1 MKVHVEIDCT
11 PEEARTF
18 MGLPDVSKANSVYVD
33 TMAKA
38 MKGVTNPDQLQD
50 IAKTMAPMG
59 QMGLKMFQNFV
70 EGSMA
75 ARDVSAPQGEKKGD
89 DVAPWRQVF
98 TDTFCLV
105 ERSARCQSVIR
116 PGSGPATRC
125 SLAGRLPLARRTS
138 LAKLHDASGGLL
150 DEALILW
157 FPGPATATGEDC
169 AEIHCHGGRAVI
181 AAIGRALAA
190 IPGLRAAEAGEFT
203 RRAFAN
209 GRLDLAEAEGLADL
223 LSAETELQRAVA
235 ASTAEGGLSRQFGD
249 WRERLL
255 VLSAQIESALDFSDE
270 DDVPDLPDSFLPAYR
285 LLAQEFDEVLA
296 RPGLERLKDGI
307 RVVLA
312 GPPNAGK
319 STLFNA
325 ILQSEAAI
333 ALLAGTTRDVIE
345 RPVAI
350 AGVPF
355 VFIDTAGLRDHTADA
370 IEQIGMD
377 RAAGEVTRA
386 DIVLWLGQQGDGPAG
401 AWEIETRADESG
413 SVKDAPRHRV
423 SGKTGEGLEGLT
435 EDLARTAA
443 SKLPKPGAGAVNQR
457 QRELLA
463 MARSALGDAPHPDL
477 LLAAEQLRQARSA
490 FDRILGNAAT
500 EDMLDTLF
508 GRFCIGK

>member
-1 MKVHVEIDCT
+1 M
-11 PEEARTF
+11 
-18 MGLPDVSKANSVYVD
+18 D
-33 TMAKA
+33 TIFALSS
-38 MKGVTNPDQLQD
+38 G
-50 IAKTMAPMG
+50 APP
-59 QMGLKMFQNFV
+59 
-70 EGSMA
+70 A
-75 ARDVSAPQGEKKGD
+75 AIG
-89 DVAPWRQVF
+89 
-98 TDTFCLV
+98 
-105 ERSARCQSVIR
+105 VIR
-116 PGSGPATRC
+116 ISGPGSGNALQ
-125 SLAGRLPLARRTS
+125 SLAGRLPPARRTS
-138 LAKLHDASGGLL
+138 LTKLHDASGDLL

-235 ASTAEGGLSRQFGD
+235 VNAAEGGLSRQFGD

-270 DDVPDLPDSFLPAYR
+270 DDVPDLPESFLPAYR
-285 LLAQEFDEVLA
+285 LLAQELDEVLD

-333 ALLAGTTRDVIE
+333 VSPMAGTTRDVIE

-350 AGVPF
+350 AGIPF

-377 RAAGEVTRA
+377 RAADEVTRA
-386 DIVLWLGQQGDGPAG
+386 DIVLWLGQEGDGPEG
-401 AWEIETRADESG
+401 AWEIETRADETKA
-413 SVKDAPRHRV
+413 VKDAPRHRL

-435 EDLARTAA
+435 EDLARAA
-443 SKLPKPGAGAVNQR
+443 SSILPKPGVGAVNQR

-463 MARSALGDAPHPDL
+463 IGRSALGDAPDPDL